1 MLRMNLRTLFGHK
14 TSWLRHFPKTH
25 QRIRSKYLVRHAMG
39 VPMGDGMVLCRIL
52 GPYKFYCDPD
62 DRGISP
68 HIIMDGYWEPR
79 TTEAIIDRLG
89 LGMTAI
95 DAGANLGYFTMLM
108 GLMVGET
115 GRVLSFEPVA
125 ASVRRL
131 KYSLLI
137 NGLVERTTVYQE
149 PLGDEE
155 GRAVDII
162 IPENLEGGAHV
173 ANVPLDGRRAVAAR
187 TRRLDMIPGALD
199 ATLVK
204 IDTEG
209 MEHAI
214 WRGMAGMIA
223 GPNLRHIIVEF
234 TRDGYS
240 DPGAFLDEVTA
251 AGFRLMH
258 IHDRDGVVPTTREKI
273 LAGPWLQMLLFER

>member
-1 MLRMNLRTLFGHK
+1 MLGLRTLFGRE

-25 QRIRSKYLVRHAMG
+25 QRLRSRYLVRHTMA
-39 VPMGDGMVLCRIL
+39 VPMSEGLLLCRIL

-68 HIIMDGYWEPR
+68 NIIMDGYWEPR
-79 TTEAIIDRLG
+79 TTEAIVDRVAR
-89 LGMTAI
+89 GMTVI

-108 GLMVGET
+108 GLLVGAH
-115 GRVLSFEPVA
+115 GRVLAFEPVA

-155 GRAVDII
+155 GREVNII
-162 IPENLEGGAHV
+162 IPANLEGGAHI
-173 ANVPLDGRRAVAAR
+173 ANSPLNGRDAVSAR
-187 TRRLDMIPGALD
+187 TRRLDLIPGALD

-214 WRGMAGMIA
+214 WQGMAGMIA
-223 GPNLRHIIVEF
+223 GPNLRYVIVEF

-240 DPGAFLDEVTA
+240 DPGAFLDEVVA

-273 LAGPWLQMLLFER
+273 LSGPWLQMLLFER